1 MKAEE
6 KNRDIFGH
14 VKIEISI
21 SKHLM
26 DIYELKEH
34 DQQLIDSMAKDCSRH
49 FNRIFKGIKN

>member
-6 KNRDIFGH
+6 KNRDMFGH
-14 VKIEISI
+14 VKIENSI
-21 SKHLM
+21 RKHLM
-26 DIYELKEH
+26 EIEEFKEH